1 MNSEDLITF
10 LQKNPDAEVLLAS
23 DAEGNSFSSL
33 DEACHAYVFKD
44 YESGPTEEVFEAED
58 LVDPADPDESVLQH
72 FRPVV
77 VIYPA

>member
-1 MNSEDLITF
+1 MNSEELIVF

-33 DEACHAYVFKD
+33 DDASHAYVLKH
-44 YESGPTEEVFEAED
+44 YTGGPTDEVFEAED
-58 LVDPADPDESVLQH
+58 LVDPADPDEAILDH

>member
-1 MNSEDLITF
+1 MTSEELIAF

-33 DEACHAYVFKD
+33 DETCHAYVLKD
-44 YESGPTEEVFEAED
+44 YEGGPTDEVFEAED
-58 LVDPADPDESVLQH
+58 LVDPADPDEAVLSH
-72 FRPVV
+72 FRAVV